1 MYKINAADPLPVIS
15 DLECERFMVIPPGQ
29 KRTVCVAPLCGVCN
43 SGMFWPLPHCSLS
56 FEFMLQA
63 DAEAVCAGQTIGAT
77 GASAPYDAVINRSDT
92 WSIELPRLELKL
104 VKLSDVADAEWSS
117 LLAGQGLHKDID
129 QIVHLQQAVTT
140 KDIRVSFQRS
150 LANVKSMIVT
160 LFTQPFASP

>member
-1 MYKINAADPLPVIS
+1 MCIRD
-15 DLECERFMVIPPGQ
+15 R
-29 KRTVCVAPLCGVCN
+29 KRTVCVAPLCGGCN

-63 DAEAVCAGQTIGAT
+63 NAADVCAGKTIGAPSP
-77 GASAPYDAVINRSDT
+77 AVAPYTSEIERSQDF
-92 WSIELPRLELKL
+92 SIELPRLELKL

-117 LLAGQGLHKDID
+117 LLVGQGLHKDID

-150 LANVKSMIVT
+150 LANGR
-160 LFTQPFASP
+160 A